1 MIGALIGWVI
11 VGGIL
16 GALARLLVPGPDP
29 MGIGGTIAL
38 GIAGQVIA
46 GILFYALFGVAVG
59 WVAGLLVS
67 MALLLVLRRSR
78 PGRLGRPAGGGGWG
92 RTRRW

>member
-1 MIGALIGWVI
+1 MIAALIGWVI

-46 GILFYALFGVAVG
+46 GLVFYALFGVAVG
-59 WVAGLLVS
+59 WLVGLLVS
-67 MALLLVLRRSR
+67 IGLLLVIRRR
-78 PGRLGRPAGGGGWG
+78 RAGVGPGGPGSWGRP
-92 RTRRW
+92 TRRW